1 MKQLTKKSILTKTLQ
16 VGGLTFLSRFLA
28 IFREFLQ
35 VSFFGITAL
44 SDAFIVAFKIPNF
57 FRHIFAEGALNASF
71 VPVFVTM
78 LKSDDKKHA
87 SGLMTISFLFF
98 QGILLALYAVI
109 FLQTDVVMKL
119 LAPGFSSEQAAYA
132 VIFLRILF
140 PFILLISSGALLGG
154 ALNAVNHFSIPAFG
168 PALWNIFYVISLA
181 LCLYYKLSPVYLCFG
196 VLIAGAIQ
204 LAMNFYAYFKYDFSF
219 GPITPGSMQAF
230 RAVLSKFLPYLLGVS
245 IVEINLFVGG
255 IVASY
260 LPQGSVSILH
270 YGSRFMNIPL
280 GVFAVA
286 FASVMLPQFSR
297 LALYAPKRMG
307 FYVLEVAKFVSWVI
321 IPTALVGMLISPYLF
336 QGLFY
341 SKKVSPE
348 LMTQAVWVLI
358 IYLSGLL
365 FFCLNKMFL
374 SMFYALKDPRSTTI
388 VSSVG
393 ALVNVVGDILGVYF
407 FGIYGIAGAA
417 AFSGL
422 VMTVLCLVML
432 KKRHNFE
439 FYGGMYLEFLVRY
452 CAQLS
457 ACAVV
462 FYGLYHISLKA
473 LSFTPWHSF
482 FVHGFVSAAFIVL
495 LAFCTTRLLFSTT
508 RWFRIKLYFVTR

>member
-16 VGGLTFLSRFLA
+16 VSGLTFLSRLIA

-35 VSFFGITAL
+35 VSFFGLTAL
-44 SDAFIVAFKIPNF
+44 SDAFIVAFRIPNF

-78 LKSDDKKHA
+78 LKSEKKEHA
-87 SGLMTISFLFF
+87 SGLMTLSFLFF
-98 QGILLALYAVI
+98 QGILLALYAVV
-109 FLQTDVVMKL
+109 FLKTEWVMKL
-119 LAPGFSSEQAAYA
+119 LAPGFSGDQSVYA

-140 PFILLISSGALLGG
+140 PFIFLVSSCALLGG
-154 ALNAVNHFSIPAFG
+154 ALNAVNNFSIPAFG
-168 PALWNIFYVISLA
+168 PALWNIFYVMSLG
-181 LCLYYKLSPVYLCFG
+181 LCLYFKLSPVYLCFG
-196 VLIAGAIQ
+196 VIVAGVAQVAI
-204 LAMNFYAYFKYDFSF
+204 NFYAYFKSDFTF
-219 GPITPGSMQAF
+219 GAITPGSIAAF
-230 RAVLSKFLPYLLGVS
+230 RAVLSKFFPYLLGVS
-245 IVEINLFVGG
+245 VVEINLFVGG

-260 LPQGSVSILH
+260 LPQGSISILH
-270 YGSRFMNIPL
+270 YGGRFMNIPL

-321 IPTALVGMLISPYLF
+321 IPTALVGMLIAPYLF

-341 SKKVSPE
+341 SKKVAPE
-348 LMTQAVWVLI
+348 LMSQAVWVLV

-365 FFCLNKMFL
+365 FFCLNKLFL
-374 SMFYALKDPRSTTI
+374 SMFYALKDPRSTAI

-393 ALVNVVGDILGVYF
+393 ALVNVVGDIVGVYF

-417 AFSGL
+417 ALSGF

-432 KKRHNFE
+432 KKRHAFS
-439 FYGGMYLEFLVRY
+439 FYGGMYFNFLVRY
-452 CAQLS
+452 FGQLS
-457 ACAVV
+457 ACAMI
-462 FYGLYHISLKA
+462 FLSLHK
-473 LSFTPWHSF
+473 LSFLVLSWTPWNTLFLS
-482 FVHGFVSAAFIVL
+482 GFVSAALTVFLAVCTAVL
-495 LAFCTTRLLFSTT
+495 LLVTK
-508 RWFRIKLYFVTR
+508 RWFRIKLYFMM